1 MKALHRGIVL
11 TSRMLDCVF
20 EIMVDKIKGFFLY

>member
-1 MKALHRGIVL
+1 MKALQIGIVL

-20 EIMVDKIKGFFLY
+20 EITVDKIKGFF